1 MVSFSSEKLIR
12 MGFSFKYSLEEMYRG
27 AIDSCR
33 EKGLLP
39 LSTQVHTNGENLN
52 SQEKQFSI
60 DNQEKEFL
68 PASKIKQEIHSG
80 IDNQE
85 KESLPTSEGKHS
97 EIDNQEKE
105 LLPAFEKK
113 LMQANG
119 NGKCV

>member
-1 MVSFSSEKLIR
+1 MGRFEGIEKDIPVVSFSSEKLIR
-12 MGFSFKYSLEEMYRG
+12 MGFSFKYTLEEMYRG

-39 LSTQVHTNGENLN
+39 LSTQIHTNGKKLN
-52 SQEKQFSI
+52 PQEKQFSI
-60 DNQEKEFL
+60 DNQEKEFP

-85 KESLPTSEGKHS
+85 KESLPTSE
-97 EIDNQEKE
+97 
-105 LLPAFEKK
+105 KK

-119 NGKCV
+119 NGKCD